1 MLLFSSV
8 WNILVCTHIL
18 RYCMVVSGWS
28 STLELHISHAFVV
41 SVGSSTICTHI
52 CSSCFGRL
60 WTQLDHNSYI
70 HIIIYPSLFCIG
82 DCAIGHCADVWSVQL
97 SVDTLYPPGVHVTGE
112 HVLSEQISDRG
123 NFMLIFIHRNI
134 MWGSFMVLT
143 LTVVRL
149 VIVHVC
155 GPCSCLSIQIRQ
167 TCMITVNTYIC
178 QACVIT
184 VRTLDSGGLVI
195 EGLSFRDRMRA

>member
-1 MLLFSSV
+1 MELDLRVAHLTCIRRLRRELDNMHTYFFIMFWSSV
-8 WNILVCTHIL
+8 DAARPQFLHTYYHIP
-18 RYCMVVSGWS
+18 
-28 STLELHISHAFVV
+28 FVV
-41 SVGSSTICTHI
+41 LHW
-52 CSSCFGRL
+52 RL
-60 WTQLDHNSYI
+60 CDW
-70 HIIIYPSLFCIG
+70 SLRRRVV
-82 DCAIGHCADVWSVQL
+82 CAVVCRY
-97 SVDTLYPPGVHVTGE
+97 LYPPGVHVTGR
-112 HVLSEQISDRG
+112 HVLSEQISGRG
-123 NFMLIFIHRNI
+123 NFMLMLIHRNI
-134 MWGSFMVLT
+134 IWGSFMVLT

-155 GPCSCLSIQIRQ
+155 GLCSCLSIQNRQ